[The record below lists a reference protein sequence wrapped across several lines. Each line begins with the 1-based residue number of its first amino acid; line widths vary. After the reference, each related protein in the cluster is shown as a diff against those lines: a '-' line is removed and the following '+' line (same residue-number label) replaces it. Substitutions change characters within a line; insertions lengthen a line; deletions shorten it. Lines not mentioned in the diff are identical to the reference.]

1 MLRPILSKTLK
12 TSANNIHK
20 LYIDTHVTHKYTIDE
35 THPYIKIIKQL
46 HYLYKTTNNP
56 IKLEDVYYKFINLN
70 TVEKSRLLDWIV

>member
-1 MLRPILSKTLK
+1 MIQYSI
-12 TSANNIHK
+12 SNIINNIHK